1 MSMARPRSFIS
12 RRLASALLAL
22 ACASPALAPLACRGA
37 EPGSESPAAESQSFE
52 PGKPM
57 RIQLR
62 LHVSPRAT
70 AGDLALELLDV
81 VEAAVARD
89 GRVEHVPAVSLRV
102 TRGPDTQVID
112 LEDHIEIFGH
122 DVRLYMAADD
132 EVRLDVTRL
141 R

>member
-1 MSMARPRSFIS
+1 MSMPALRSFLS
-12 RRLASALLAL
+12 RTLGSASLAL
-22 ACASPALAPLACRGA
+22 ALLACRGA
-37 EPGSESPAAESQSFE
+37 EPASENPTAESQRFE

-62 LHVSPRAT
+62 LQVSPSAT

-81 VEAAVARD
+81 VEAAVERD

-102 TRGPDTQVID
+102 TRGHDTQVVD
-112 LEDHIEIFGH
+112 LEDHIEILGH
-122 DVRLYMAADD
+122 DIRLYMAADD
-132 EVRLDVTRL
+132 EVTLDVTRL